1 MAIKLSVLASGS
13 KGNSIYVAT
22 DRVRLL
28 IDAGLSGRE
37 IERRLLSIGASP
49 RDLDG
54 VVLTHEHIDHVRGV
68 GSLARSYQLPV
79 YLNERT
85 HAHLPTVV
93 GKLKEKE
100 EFVAGRTYCIEDI
113 TIHPFAI
120 SHDAA
125 DPVGF
130 TLVNGSVKLGV
141 CTDLGASTKLVH
153 RHLDECSVLILEANH
168 DVEMLNTG
176 PYPWS
181 LKQRIRSRMGH
192 LSNEQSAQIIS
203 QVFNPRL
210 HQVVLA
216 HMSETNNC
224 AAMVQETFMRLL
236 HRDMQAELRITLA
249 SQHLPTEL
257 VELI

>member
-1 MAIKLSVLASGS
+1 MGIKLSVLASGS
-13 KGNSIYVAT
+13 KGNSIYVAS

-37 IERRLLSIGASP
+37 IERRLLSIGVSP

-68 GSLARSYQLPV
+68 GSLSRRYKLPV

-93 GKLKEKE
+93 GKLKERE
-100 EFVAGRTYCIEDI
+100 EFVAGRTYCIGDI

-130 TLVNGSVKLGV
+130 TLVNGSVKVGV
-141 CTDLGASTKLVH
+141 CTDLGASSKLVY

-168 DVEMLNTG
+168 DVEMLNEG

-181 LKQRIRSRMGH
+181 VKQRIKSRMGH
-192 LSNEQSAQIIS
+192 LSNEQSAEVVS
-203 QVFNPRL
+203 QVFGPSLR
-210 HQVVLA
+210 QVVVA

-224 AAMVQETFMRLL
+224 AEMVRATFIRLL
-236 HRDMQAELRITLA
+236 HRDMQAQLRITLA
-249 SQHLPTEL
+249 SQHLPTEI